1 MNIFLIRH
9 TEIYNPGKLC
19 YGQSEI
25 PLAENFTAQFDW
37 LSDTLEYLPK
47 EETVYYSSPFRRCT
61 KLSSYLSNEQYTI
74 DKRLSELNFGKW
86 EMKAWDEIKRKDLD
100 KWMEDFVEYKIPGGE
115 NFLTLYKRCIDFYT
129 TLLNSEMEN
138 HVIITHAGVIRSILA
153 HVLDFPLKNAFD
165 LEVSYSSISKIT
177 YDATYQKSK
186 IQFIN
191 RTQQI
196 I

>member
-25 PLAENFTAQFDW
+25 PLAENFTSHFDW
-37 LSDTLEYLPK
+37 LSDTLEHLPK
-47 EETVYYSSPFRRCT
+47 EDTVYYSSPFRRCT
-61 KLSSYLSNEQYTI
+61 KLASYLSNDKYVT

-86 EMKAWDEIKRKDLD
+86 EMQAWNEIKRKDLD
-100 KWMEDFVEYKIPGGE
+100 KWMEDFVGYKIPGGE
-115 NFLTLYKRCIDFYT
+115 NFTALYKRCIDFYSS
-129 TLLNSEMEN
+129 LLNSEIEN
-138 HVIITHAGVIRSILA
+138 HIIVTHAGVVRSILA
-153 HVLDFPLKNAFD
+153 YILDFPLKKAFD
-165 LEVSYSSISKIT
+165 LEISYSSISKIT
-177 YDATYQKSK
+177 YNDNFQKSK

-196 I
+196 L